1 MATWKGR
8 RAGQRKYPAGHFIL
22 ICPLDIGTKDGSSR
36 IVHRQIYFHGGI
48 PKMVNSFFSK
58 VMTIVLAVPMIL
70 MGCLIQPANATMR
83 LFTGQ
88 TVYVPV
94 YSHIY
99 SGDREQPVYLAATL
113 SIRNTDRKHAITITA
128 VDYYDSEGKFLK
140 HYIEKPL
147 ALGAMAT
154 RRYVVSESD
163 KSGGSGAKFIVA
175 WQSDQPVVEPLIE
188 SVMISTKTQQG
199 ISFTSRGQ
207 VLETIS
213 P

>member
-1 MATWKGR
+1 
-8 RAGQRKYPAGHFIL
+8 
-22 ICPLDIGTKDGSSR
+22 
-36 IVHRQIYFHGGI
+36 
-48 PKMVNSFFSK
+48 MVNSLFLK
-58 VMTIVLAVPMIL
+58 VMVIILAAPTIL
-70 MGCLIQPANATMR
+70 MSCLIQPAVAKME

-99 SGDREQPVYLAATL
+99 SGDREQPFYLAATL
-113 SIRNTDRKHAITITA
+113 SIRNTDRKYAIAITA
-128 VDYYDSEGKFLK
+128 VEYYDSEGKFLK
-140 HYIEKPL
+140 HYLEKPL

-154 RRYVVSESD
+154 RRYVVPESD

-175 WQSDQPVVEPLIE
+175 WQSDQPVAEPLIE

-199 ISFTSRGQ
+199 ISFTSRGR
-207 VLETIS
+207 VLEAVS